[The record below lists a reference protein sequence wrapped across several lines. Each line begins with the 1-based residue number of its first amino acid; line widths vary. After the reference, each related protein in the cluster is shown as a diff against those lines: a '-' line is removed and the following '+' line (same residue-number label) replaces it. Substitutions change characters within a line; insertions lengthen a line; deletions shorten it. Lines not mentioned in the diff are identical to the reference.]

1 MTDFVIRG
9 VALNGFE
16 SVMEELN
23 SSSTTLTEALKLPS
37 VETLRNQEVIDYQQF
52 VWLMNAAAERT
63 QNPFFGYLMSQKKD
77 PRQQYGIVS
86 LVAQTSSSLG
96 EALRYFIHYL
106 RLQTRT
112 SASDLHTEGSKT
124 FWKHTIHYPGDES
137 LFQVYLHAMGV
148 GLSILKALTQDTVKP
163 DALHFTFKEPDASH
177 ILRRHISI
185 PMFYNA
191 SFNGIEISSK
201 TLTQPLV
208 EADPERQKALLEEI
222 NSIISDNSHDFSLK
236 LKTIIARA
244 MDIGDPSIDRVANY
258 LACNKRTLQR
268 KLDKMDLSYK
278 QLLDDVRMARAKHYL
293 QYSNLS
299 LINIADLLDYNDQ
312 SSFSRFFNKQEG
324 LSPLKWRKQHQ
335 KSP

>member
-16 SVMEELN
+16 TVMEELDGN
-23 SSSTTLTEALKLPS
+23 CQALTDNLKLPS
-37 VETLRNQEVIDYQQF
+37 VSTLKNQEVIDYQHF
-52 VWLMNAAAERT
+52 IWLMNAAAELT
-63 QNPFFGYLMSQKKD
+63 GNPFFGFLMAQKKD
-77 PRQQYGIVS
+77 PRNQYGIVS

-106 RLQTRT
+106 KLQTRT
-112 SASDLHTEGSKT
+112 SASDLHVEGSKT
-124 FWKHTIHYPGDES
+124 FWKHTIHYPGEEP

-148 GLSILKALTQDTVKP
+148 GLSILKVLTQDTVKP
-163 DALHFTFKEPDASH
+163 DALHFTFKEPEISH
-177 ILRRHISI
+177 ILRRYITAPI
-185 PMFYNA
+185 FYNA
-191 SFNGIEISSK
+191 SFNGIEISSD
-201 TLTQPLV
+201 TLEQPLT

-222 NSIISDNSHDFSLK
+222 NSIVKDNSHDFSLK

-268 KLDKMDLSYK
+268 KLDKMELSYK
-278 QLLDDVRMARAKHYL
+278 QLLDEVRLGRAKHYL
-293 QYSNLS
+293 QYSNMS

-312 SSFSRFFNKQEG
+312 SSFSRFFTKQEG
-324 LSPLKWRKQHQ
+324 LSPLKWRKQYQ
-335 KSP
+335 QN